1 MIDNDTEIEAEIT
14 PSVGEFTH
22 KDGVKLC
29 SDEVLFSILS
39 DGSWLYLNSPLP
51 TKFARMF
58 SHILH
63 CIDTE
68 YFLITPVEKVKVA
81 VETWPLLMVDVDKT
95 EQGFCFK
102 SNLYTDFNVIP
113 SDIKLQQQSIL
124 VSLPRGLTAVLNRAC
139 YYRYI
144 NEYVSFD

>member
-1 MIDNDTEIEAEIT
+1 MIDFETET
-14 PSVGEFTH
+14 SPTMDQFTH
-22 KDGVKLC
+22 KNGVKLC

-68 YFLITPVEKVKVA
+68 YFLITPVEKVRVA
-81 VETWPLLMVDVDKT
+81 VETWPMLMVDVDKT
-95 EQGFCFK
+95 NQSFCFK
-102 SNLYTDFNVIP
+102 SNLDTDFTVIP
-113 SDIKLQQQSIL
+113 SDIILQQQAIL
-124 VSLPRGLTAVLNRAC
+124 VTLPRGLTAILNRAC

-144 NEYVSFD
+144 NEFIDCD

>member
-1 MIDNDTEIEAEIT
+1 MIDNETETMPSIEQ
-14 PSVGEFTH
+14 FTH
-22 KDGVKLC
+22 KDGAKLC

-68 YFLITPVEKVKVA
+68 YFLITPVEKVKVS

-102 SNLYTDFNVIP
+102 SNLDTDFNVIQ
-113 SDIKLQQQSIL
+113 SDIELEQQGIF
-124 VSLPRGLTAVLNRAC
+124 VSLPRGLTAILNRAC

-144 NEYVSFD
+144 NEHVDFD

>member
-1 MIDNDTEIEAEIT
+1 MEDSETEASPAVEQ
-14 PSVGEFTH
+14 FTY
-22 KDGVKLC
+22 KDGAKLC

-63 CIDTE
+63 CIDDE
-68 YFLITPVEKVKVA
+68 YFLITPVEKVMVA
-81 VETWPLLMVDVDKT
+81 VETWPMLIVDVDKID
-95 EQGFCFK
+95 QNFCFK
-102 SNLYTDFNVIP
+102 SNLNTDFTVIP
-113 SDIKLQQQSIL
+113 SDIILQQQAIL
-124 VSLPRGLTAVLNRAC
+124 VSLPRGLTAILNRAC

-144 NEYVSFD
+144 NEFIDCD